1 MNQVSLGTERAAFAG
16 RTSARVRD
24 ADKEIKETSRLRL
37 GSCSCGICERN
48 GVGWRLPRASRYL
61 LKVDLNGGCCTKTC
75 EVKIVICIDQKWFV
89 VVVFIWFNLIPTR

>member
-48 GVGWRLPRASRYL
+48 GVG
-61 LKVDLNGGCCTKTC
+61 GG
-75 EVKIVICIDQKWFV
+75 
-89 VVVFIWFNLIPTR
+89 